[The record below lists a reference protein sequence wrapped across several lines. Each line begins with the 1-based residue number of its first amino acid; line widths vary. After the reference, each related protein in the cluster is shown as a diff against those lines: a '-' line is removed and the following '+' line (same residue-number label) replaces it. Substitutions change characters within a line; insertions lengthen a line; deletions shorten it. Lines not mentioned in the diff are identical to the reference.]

1 MKTEQISEAVKDFNR
16 HCKAISYE
24 IRKDEVDF
32 RAVIKLEDPEDVVLW
47 DETLKGD
54 AVGSLNFVLVSN
66 LVGDWITD
74 SFGEFYDYS
83 VDTSD
88 FSATYNADKNQ
99 YYFDGEIIVEFT
111 VRGD

>member
-1 MKTEQISEAVKDFNR
+1 MRIDRVSEAVRDFNR

-24 IRKDEVDF
+24 ARNDEIDF

-54 AVGSLNFVLVSN
+54 AAGSLNFALMSN
-66 LVGDWITD
+66 LIGDWITD
-74 SFGEFYDYS
+74 SFGGFYDYS
-83 VDTSD
+83 VDVSG

-111 VRGD
+111 VKRD